1 MVSWEGVPESFR
13 SGAAP
18 LPVPWEDLFG
28 PLRALG
34 VDDIMVIGQLGQSLD
49 GRVATPT
56 GHSHYINGPA
66 GLNHLHRLRAL
77 VDAVVVGIGTAVA
90 DDPQL
95 TVRRVSGPQ
104 PVRVVIDPKGRLP
117 GSARLLTND
126 GVRRIILTA
135 SGVRPSLPQGVEIV
149 ELPAPGGQIAPSAIL
164 ASAQGARPQ
173 PDPDR
178 RRRRHGFAVLGRR
191 LSRPAACGRSTHRA
205 RFRTRGAHA
214 AADRARRSG
223 VARADACAP
232 PRRRGAVRLRSVGS
246 ARSREPRPLTG
257 VIWWRATGQSDS
269 G

>member
-28 PLRALG
+28 PLRALR
-34 VDDIMVIGQLGQSLD
+34 VDDIMAIGQLGQSLD

-104 PVRVVIDPKGRLP
+104 PVRVVIDPKGGCP
-117 GSARLLTND
+117 G
-126 GVRRIILTA
+126 
-135 SGVRPSLPQGVEIV
+135 
-149 ELPAPGGQIAPSAIL
+149 APGCSP
-164 ASAQGARPQ
+164 
-173 PDPDR
+173 
-178 RRRRHGFAVLGRR
+178 
-191 LSRPAACGRSTHRA
+191 TM
-205 RFRTRGAHA
+205 
-214 AADRARRSG
+214 
-223 VARADACAP
+223 ACA
-232 PRRRGAVRLRSVGS
+232 GS
-246 ARSREPRPLTG
+246 S
-257 VIWWRATGQSDS
+257 
-269 G
+269 